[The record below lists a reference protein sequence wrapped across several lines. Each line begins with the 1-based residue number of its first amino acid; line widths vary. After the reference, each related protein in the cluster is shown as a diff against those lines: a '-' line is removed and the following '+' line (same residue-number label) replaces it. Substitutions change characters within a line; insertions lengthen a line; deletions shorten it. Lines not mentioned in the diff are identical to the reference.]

1 MRPRTPP
8 ESPPLEL
15 AVERL
20 SRRVAARWTAPIG
33 AERFVGPSS
42 MEDRP
47 LYVAARAVLRRTG
60 TIRVRTWVQRM
71 AERPSGM
78 DSQMGQ
84 KVPQFFLR
92 NTRRA
97 ERVVEDELP
106 LEVVAIRDREAELQ
120 LAELRALRY
129 RPPELLQRWNIESV
143 LWLRGFLKRVLFE
156 EDWRRRFGRELK
168 ETVQGPLFKYDPD
181 RTGP

>member
-1 MRPRTPP
+1 MKPSAPP
-8 ESPPLEL
+8 DPPGLEL

-20 SRRVAARWTAPIG
+20 SRRVAARWTVPIG
-33 AERFVGPSS
+33 AERFTGLPS

-47 LYVAARAVLRRTG
+47 LYLAARAVLRRTG
-60 TIRVRTWVQRM
+60 KIRVRTWVQRM
-71 AERPSGM
+71 VVRPDGM
-78 DSQMGQ
+78 DSQMEQ

-92 NTRRA
+92 NTLRA

-106 LEVVAIRDREAELQ
+106 LEVVATRDREAERQ
-120 LAELRALRY
+120 LAELRTLRY
-129 RPPELLQRWNIESV
+129 RPPELLQRWNIDHV
-143 LWLRGFLKRVLFE
+143 TWLRAFLKQILFD

-181 RTGP
+181 RTDR